1 MSRLNSLAISSSKD
15 LKMEL
20 PTQPSS
26 QLVKKSMKAGTI
38 MILVEIMSKSI
49 DTTDS
54 LPKLALVTLERLDF
68 GEWK

>member
-1 MSRLNSLAISSSKD
+1 MVQI
-15 LKMEL
+15 
-20 PTQPSS
+20 THPSS

-38 MILVEIMSKSI
+38 MILVEIKLLSI
-49 DTTDS
+49 DSTDS